1 MKYYLGVDGGGTKT
15 AFALFDENKAMIA
28 SYKGP
33 ASNHENMEGSFDE
46 AADVLKAGVDEL
58 LRQAGVPYS
67 ALGGVL
73 MGLAGIDHPYQHDAM
88 MAALEA
94 RGITG
99 ARVYNDGFIVIKAGI
114 GAGAGIGYNCGTGT
128 VCNAID
134 SDGELRQVGGLA
146 ELSGD
151 KGNGHWIAAEVFR
164 VLYDDIVLDARRSLV
179 RTLLEE
185 KEGPQTTETLMA
197 RIAALETPDGE
208 EQIRLMIDLF
218 FAAVARGDMAALE
231 IQEAMAERGA
241 DYIAALAKQLRFD
254 MDEIP
259 VVLSGSIHVKLPAD
273 AYLAR
278 LQELT
283 AAKAG
288 RKFRFIKLQNAPV
301 TGCVNWLLESEA

>member
-15 AFALFDENKAMIA
+15 AFAVFDENKAMIA
-28 SYKGP
+28 SYKGA
-33 ASNHENMEGSFDE
+33 ASNHENLEGSFDE
-46 AADVLKAGVDEL
+46 AADVLKEGVDEV
-58 LRQAGVPYS
+58 LRQAGVSY
-67 ALGGVL
+67 ADLGGVL

-88 MAALEA
+88 QAALAA

-134 SDGELRQVGGLA
+134 SDGVMRQVGGFG

-164 VLYDDIVLDARRSLV
+164 VLYDDVVLGVRPSLI
-179 RTLLEE
+179 RTILEE
-185 KEGPQTTETLMA
+185 QEGPQTPETLLA
-197 RIAALETPDGE
+197 RIAKLETPEGE

-218 FAAVARGDMAALE
+218 FAAAARGDMAALA

-241 DYIAALAKQLRFD
+241 AYIAALAKQLHFD

-273 AYLAR
+273 GYLAR

-283 AAKAG
+283 AARAG